1 MGVASNENEKSMQ
14 VTETSAEGLRREYN
28 IVVPAGDIENK
39 LVGRLTEIG
48 QSITV
53 PGFRPG
59 KVPIGILKSR
69 YGDSVR
75 GEILEKTIQDATESA
90 LTDNELRPAMQPKIE
105 IVTFEVGADLE
116 YKLQVE
122 VLPEIEPTD
131 FSALELERLVA
142 DVEDSEIE
150 TALQRLAEQRKTFQA
165 VETPRSAVIGD
176 QVAIDFTGH
185 VDGETFDGGTASD
198 FVLELGSGQ
207 FLPGFEDQLVGAE
220 PGAKVE
226 VKLDFPDDYPAEN
239 LKGKNAVFEVDVKE
253 VRESVTVAVD
263 DGLAQAMGVDD
274 LEALKGAVREQ
285 IEREYGQ
292 ASRARLKRTLLDR
305 LADSHEF
312 ALPPGMVEQEF
323 DAIWEQIKNAKE
335 QDKLDEDDKEKT
347 EDELRERYQPIAD
360 RRVKLGLLLAEVGRT
375 NNISVNQDDL
385 NRAMVEQTRNF
396 PGQES
401 RIFEYYQ
408 NNPEAMQELQAPIFE
423 DKVVDFIVEMAKLT
437 DRKVTIEELMADPD
451 DDEEAAKA
459 SADKTE
465 ANPKKRRKR
474 KATGKSKESEGTG
487 DDT

>member
-1 MGVASNENEKSMQ
+1 MQ
-14 VTETSAEGLRREYN
+14 VTETSADGLRREYN
-28 IVVPAGDIENK
+28 IVVPAGDIEDK

-59 KVPIGILKSR
+59 KVPIGILKKR

-75 GEILEKTIQDATESA
+75 GEILEQAIQDATESA
-90 LTDNELRPAMQPKIE
+90 LTENELRPALQPKIE
-105 IVTFEVGADLE
+105 IVTFEDGADLE

-122 VLPEIEPTD
+122 VLPEIQPSD
-131 FSALELERLVA
+131 FSSLDLERLVA

-150 TALQRLAEQRKTFQA
+150 TALQRLAEQRKTFQP
-165 VETPRSAVIGD
+165 VETPRPAVVGD
-176 QVAIDFTGH
+176 QVVIDFTGR

-198 FVLELGSGQ
+198 FVLELGAGQ
-207 FLPGFEDQLVGAE
+207 FLPGFEDQLVGVE
-220 PGAKVE
+220 PDAKVE

-239 LKGKNAVFEVDVKE
+239 LKGKNAVFEVDIKE
-253 VRESVTVAVD
+253 VRESVAVAVD
-263 DGLAQAMGVDD
+263 DDLAQSMGVDD
-274 LEALKGAVREQ
+274 LNALKGAVREQ

-305 LADSHEF
+305 LADSHDF

-323 DAIWEQIKNAKE
+323 DAIWQQIKDAME

-375 NNISVNQDDL
+375 NNISVSQDDL
-385 NRAMVEQTRNF
+385 NRAMVEQARNF

-423 DKVVDFIVEMAKLT
+423 DKVVDFIVEMAKPT
-437 DRKVTIEELMADPD
+437 DRKVTIEELMTDPD
-451 DDEEAAKA
+451 DGEEAAKA
-459 SADKTE
+459 SAEE
-465 ANPKKRRKR
+465 AESEPKRRRKR
-474 KATGKSKESEGTG
+474 KSTGKSKESEGTG
-487 DDT
+487 DDA

>member
-335 QDKLDEDDKEKT
+335 QDKLDEDDMEKT